1 MKPHR
6 LEVVRYEH
14 NGKDIV
20 IKQIKALDE
29 QGKYI
34 KFVKLDKVMPYLS
47 KIPITFK
54 AMSQREDSESPNN

>member
-1 MKPHR
+1 MEKKPHS

-29 QGKYI
+29 KGKYI
-34 KFVKLDKVMPYLS
+34 KLVKLDKVIPYLS
-47 KIPITFK
+47 KMPITFK
-54 AMSQREDSESPNN
+54 QYESNGEL

>member
-34 KFVKLDKVMPYLS
+34 KFVKLDKVIPYLS
-47 KIPITFK
+47 KMPITFK
-54 AMSQREDSESPNN
+54 AMSHKEDSKSPNN

>member
-1 MKPHR
+1 MERKPHS

-34 KFVKLDKVMPYLS
+34 KFVKLDKVILYLS
-47 KIPITFK
+47 KMPITFK
-54 AMSQREDSESPNN
+54 QYES

>member
-1 MKPHR
+1 

-29 QGKYI
+29 KGKYI
-34 KFVKLDKVMPYLS
+34 KFVKLDKVIPYLS
-47 KIPITFK
+47 KMPITFK
-54 AMSQREDSESPNN
+54 QYESKGEL